1 LSSTAPNEKTVP
13 AVVANIAIC
22 LIHQAN
28 YLIDQQL
35 RRLEQDFLAQGG
47 LRERMT
53 RMRLSAKNRP

>member
-1 LSSTAPNEKTVP
+1 MGIMGSMGIMSLIIRILP
-13 AVVANIAIC
+13 

-35 RRLEQDFLAQGG
+35 RRLETEFVEKGG

-53 RMRLSAKNRP
+53 RVRLDHRNHKSA